1 MKNMVFALISKEEGH
16 ELLLEFYKIWFAS
29 RNIKDI
35 LNEDKHLALPSFK
48 DCVNNIHSL
57 SSTLAQR
64 EIFDF
69 IKEKLDC
76 EEIVLA
82 DDKNKILVNAQ
93 YEEEDDE
100 EEDYYDE
107 DEDDDDEDDEDED
120 E

>member
-1 MKNMVFALISKEEGH
+1 MENKVFTLISKEEGH

-35 LNEDKHLALPSFK
+35 LNEDKHLTIPSFK
-48 DCVNNIHSL
+48 NCLNDIRLL

-76 EEIVLA
+76 EEIVLE
-82 DDKNKILVNAQ
+82 DSGNKILVNAQ
-93 YEEEDDE
+93 VQEEDDE
-100 EEDYYDE
+100 EDEDEDYYDE
-107 DEDDDDEDDEDED
+107 DEDDDDEDE
-120 E
+120 